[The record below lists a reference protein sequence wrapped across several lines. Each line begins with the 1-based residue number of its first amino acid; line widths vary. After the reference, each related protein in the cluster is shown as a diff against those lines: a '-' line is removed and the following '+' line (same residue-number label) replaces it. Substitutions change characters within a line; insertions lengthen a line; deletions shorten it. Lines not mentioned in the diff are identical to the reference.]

1 MYNIKFGSFNATD
14 YEVYEAC
21 KKANIYDF
29 IMGLPDRFDTEVGP
43 RGLKLSGGQKQRI
56 SLARLFLRDPE
67 IVLLD
72 EATAALDNI
81 SEKAVQKAIDNLNNK
96 TVITIAHRL
105 STIKNCDVI
114 YVMKNNKV
122 VERGTHDQLMELHGE
137 YYNMINVEE
146 YKEE

>member
-146 YKEE
+146 

>member
-114 YVMKNNKV
+114 IFSMKF
-122 VERGTHDQLMELHGE
+122 H
-137 YYNMINVEE
+137 
-146 YKEE
+146 